1 MADPLDRY
9 KEFYVEIHGPGDQ
22 RPTALKII
30 DDEGL
35 VNKWTDKVVLVT
47 GGTSAVGLET
57 ARALHATGAH
67 IYITARDTKKA
78 DAAVEHILK
87 NSVGKGPVDVIYM
100 DMTSLDS
107 VKKAAADF
115 LAKSDKL
122 NVLVCNAGIMG
133 TPKLQ
138 TADGFEMQFGVNHLA
153 HFTLTALLLPA
164 LLRSSTPAF
173 NSRVVAVSSSSHR
186 YSSVHLDDVNLTAS
200 YDPYLA
206 YGQSKTANIW
216 MALRLERLYGG
227 RGVHALSLHPG
238 GIWSGLQKYAD
249 PVLVEQWKEDQET
262 MVLMMTP
269 EQGAATSV
277 WAAAAAAWEGK
288 GGKYLTN
295 CSVAPPAESMTSAL
309 EVGYAPHAYDEE
321 GAAKLWELSE
331 KLTGVSAPE

>member
-22 RPTALKII
+22 RPKALKII

-122 NVLVCNAGIMG
+122 NVLVCNAGA
-133 TPKLQ
+133 KS
-138 TADGFEMQFGVNHLA
+138 QFLPP
-153 HFTLTALLLPA
+153 TLPL
-164 LLRSSTPAF
+164 
-173 NSRVVAVSSSSHR
+173 
-186 YSSVHLDDVNLTAS
+186 
-200 YDPYLA
+200 
-206 YGQSKTANIW
+206 
-216 MALRLERLYGG
+216 
-227 RGVHALSLHPG
+227 
-238 GIWSGLQKYAD
+238 
-249 PVLVEQWKEDQET
+249 
-262 MVLMMTP
+262 
-269 EQGAATSV
+269 
-277 WAAAAAAWEGK
+277 
-288 GGKYLTN
+288 
-295 CSVAPPAESMTSAL
+295 CPPA
-309 EVGYAPHAYDEE
+309 G
-321 GAAKLWELSE
+321 
-331 KLTGVSAPE
+331 LT